1 MAASSS
7 SSSSQKSYDVFL
19 SFRGDDTRNN
29 FTAHLLQALRTKGI
43 NTFFDEDK
51 LEKGRVI
58 SPALITAI
66 ENSMFSI
73 IVLSEN
79 YASSRWCLEEMV
91 KILECNRSKEER
103 VLPIFYNVD
112 PSDVRNH
119 RGKFEE
125 ALAKHEKNLE
135 NRERVKIWK
144 DALTEVANLSGWDSR
159 NWNESLLIK
168 EIVGKL
174 LKKLLNTS
182 TSDIEENLVGIQSR
196 IKKLRMLLQSDNVWM
211 VGICGIGGIGK
222 TTLARAIYS
231 QISDQFQAGSFLEIE
246 NDFKEHDLT
255 GLAEKLL
262 SQLLEEE
269 NLKIKGSISIKA
281 WLHSRKVLIVLDNV
295 NNLNILEHLARNQDW
310 FGYGSRIIVTTRDK
324 SLLIQHKVACYEVA
338 EFNVGEA
345 LEFLKHYSLKHEL
358 LENDFIELS
367 KEVIRYAQ
375 GLPLALKVLA
385 SFLFSMSKDKWR
397 DYLDKLKG
405 TPNMK
410 IQEVLQISYDGLED
424 NEKNIFLD
432 IAYFFK
438 GEDKDHV
445 VEILKGCGFFTDCG
459 IETLINKSL
468 ITINF
473 PNKLEMHDLIQEMG
487 KGIVRQECPKE
498 PGRRSR
504 LWEQEDIFN
513 VLKEN
518 MGSEKIEGIF
528 LDLSHLEDILDFTTE
543 AFAGMKKLRLLKVY
557 NSKSISGDFEDT
569 FNNKVNC
576 RVRFAHEFKFCSND
590 LRYLYWHGYSLKSL
604 PKDFSP
610 KHLVDLSMPYSHIKK
625 LWKGI
630 KVLESLK
637 IMDLSH
643 SKYLTQTPDFSRITN
658 LECLVLEGCINL
670 RNVHPSLGDLKKLNF
685 LSLENCK
692 ILRRLPSR
700 IWNLKSLRTLILSGC
715 SKFEEFPENFG
726 NLEMLKELHEDGTVV
741 RSLPPSNF
749 SMRNLKKLSFR
760 GCGPASAS
768 WLWPKRSSN
777 SICFTVPSSSNL
789 CSLWNLDLSYCNISD
804 GANLG
809 SLGFLSSLKELN
821 LSGNNFV
828 TLPNM
833 GGLSHLGWLELD
845 DCKRLQALPQFP
857 SSLEVLYLS
866 GNNFVTLPNMSGL
879 SHLKWLWLRNCKR
892 LQALPQL
899 PSSMRTLNATD
910 CTSLG
915 TTESFNLLR
924 PWELESLDSNVA
936 VMISGSRIPDWIRYQ
951 SSENVIEADLPLNW
965 STNCLGFALA
975 LVFSSQP
982 PVYHWLMAE
991 VFLDFG
997 TYCCSIKTQC
1007 FFHPEGDNCDHV
1019 LLRYVAVQR
1028 SLSPHQVIHIKATFE
1043 ITYGTNYE
1051 IKRCGLGLLYVNEE
1065 VNCNNVPPPN
1075 ESTLVLKEISAGEP
1089 IECEDMTMTQNQR
1102 KPTDSFYVFL

>member
-1 MAASSS
+1 MAAT

-19 SFRGDDTRNN
+19 SFRGDDTRNS

-43 NTFFDEDK
+43 DTFFDEDK

-119 RGKFEE
+119 RGKFGE
-125 ALAKHEKNLE
+125 ALAKHEENLE
-135 NRERVKIWK
+135 ENGERVKIWR

-159 NWNESLLIK
+159 NQNEPLLIK

-182 TSDIEENLVGIQSR
+182 TRDTEENLVGIQSR
-196 IKKLRMLLQSDNVWM
+196 IQGLRMLLCLQSDDVRM
-211 VGICGIGGIGK
+211 VGICGMGGLGK

-231 QISDQFQAGSFLEIE
+231 QVSNQFEACSFLEIA
-246 NDFKEHDLT
+246 NDFKEQDLT
-255 GLAEKLL
+255 SLAEKLL

-269 NLKIKGSISIKA
+269 NLKIKGSTSIKA
-281 WLHSRKVLIVLDNV
+281 RLHSRKVLVVLDNV
-295 NNLNILEHLARNQDW
+295 NNLTILEHLAGNQDW
-310 FGYGSRIIVTTRDK
+310 FGQGSRIIVTTRDK
-324 SLLIQHKVACYEVA
+324 HLFSHEVKYYEVTK
-338 EFNVGEA
+338 FNDDEA
-345 LEFLKHYSLKHEL
+345 FEFLKHYSLKYKL
-358 LENDFIELS
+358 LENDLQELS
-367 KEVIRYAQ
+367 REIIFYAK
-375 GLPLALKVLA
+375 GLPLALSVLG
-385 SFLFSMSKDKWR
+385 SLLFGMSKDEWR
-397 DYLDKLKG
+397 DYLGKLKS

-410 IQEVLQISYDGLED
+410 IQEVLRLSYDGLDD

-432 IAYFFK
+432 IACFFK
-438 GEDKDHV
+438 EEDKDHV
-445 VEILKGCGFFTDCG
+445 VEILESCGFSAKCG
-459 IETLINKSL
+459 IRTLINKSL
-468 ITINF
+468 ITTF
-473 PNKLEMHDLIQEMG
+473 ANKLKMHDLIQEMG
-487 KGIVRQECPKE
+487 KDIVRQECPKE

-504 LWEQEDIFN
+504 LWEQEDIFD
-513 VLKEN
+513 VLKRN

-557 NSKSISGDFEDT
+557 NSKSISGDFGDT

-576 RVRFAHEFKFCSND
+576 RVRFAHEFKFCSDD

-630 KVLESLK
+630 KVLKSLK
-637 IMDLSH
+637 SMDLSH
-643 SKYLTQTPDFSRITN
+643 SKCLIETPDFSGITN
-658 LECLVLEGCINL
+658 LERLVLKGCLKL
-670 RNVHPSLGDLKKLNF
+670 RKVHPSLGDLK
-685 LSLENCK
+685 SLQ
-692 ILRRLPSR
+692 
-700 IWNLKSLRTLILSGC
+700 TFILSGC

-726 NLEMLKELHEDGTVV
+726 NLEMLKELHLDGIVV
-741 RSLPPSNF
+741 RELPPAIF
-749 SMRNLKKLSFR
+749 SMSNLEKLSFR
-760 GCGPASAS
+760 GCKGPASAS

-789 CSLWNLDLSYCNISD
+789 CSLMDLDLSYCNISD

-809 SLGFLSSLKELN
+809 SLGFLSSLTKLN
-821 LSGNNFV
+821 LSENNFV
-828 TLPNM
+828 ALPNM
-833 GGLSHLGWLELD
+833 SGLSHLEWLWLKN
-845 DCKRLQALPQFP
+845 CKRLQALPQFP
-857 SSLEVLYLS
+857 SSLEVLGLS

-879 SHLKWLWLRNCKR
+879 SHLRGLWLDNCKR

-899 PSSMRTLNATD
+899 PSSILSLNRGN
-910 CTSLG
+910 CRSLG
-915 TTESFNLLR
+915 TTESLKLLR
-924 PWELESLDSNVA
+924 PWELVSLDYRFGV
-936 VMISGSRIPDWIRYQ
+936 VIPGSRIPDWIRYQ
-951 SSENVIEADLPLNW
+951 SSENVIKADLPLNW

-975 LVFSSQP
+975 LVFSSQSP
-982 PVYHWLMAE
+982 ARYYSLAVF

-997 TYCCSIKTQC
+997 TCLCSTYTQC
-1007 FFHPEGDNCDHV
+1007 FLAHEGDHV
-1019 LLRYVAVQR
+1019 FLRYLPVHPL
-1028 SLSPHQVIHIKATFE
+1028 LSPHQVIHIKATLIMSCGFE
-1043 ITYGTNYE
+1043 M
-1051 IKRCGLGLLYVNEE
+1051 KRCGLGLMYVNEE

-1089 IECEDMTMTQNQR
+1089 IECEDMTMTQNQNSHFEEY
-1102 KPTDSFYVFL
+1102 DIFL

>member
-1 MAASSS
+1 MAATF
-7 SSSSQKSYDVFL
+7 SSSQKRYDVFL
-19 SFRGDDTRNN
+19 SFRGEDTRNN
-29 FTAHLLQALRTKGI
+29 FTAHLLKELRTKGI

-119 RGKFEE
+119 RGKFGE
-125 ALAKHEKNLE
+125 ALAKHEENLE
-135 NRERVKIWK
+135 ENGKRVKIWR
-144 DALTEVANLSGWDSR
+144 DALTEVAKLSGWDSR
-159 NWNESLLIK
+159 NKNEPLIIK

-182 TSDIEENLVGIQSR
+182 TRDTEENLVGIQSR
-196 IKKLRMLLQSDNVWM
+196 IQGLRMLLCLQSDDVRM
-211 VGICGIGGIGK
+211 VGICGMGGLGK

-231 QISDQFQAGSFLEIE
+231 QVSNQFEACSFLEIA
-246 NDFKEHDLT
+246 NDFKEQDLT
-255 GLAEKLL
+255 SLAEKLL

-269 NLKIKGSISIKA
+269 NLKIKGSTSIKA
-281 WLHSRKVLIVLDNV
+281 RLHSRKVLVVLDNV
-295 NNLNILEHLARNQDW
+295 NNLTILEHLAGNQDW
-310 FGYGSRIIVTTRDK
+310 FGQGSRIIVTTRDK
-324 SLLIQHKVACYEVA
+324 HLFSHEVKYYEVTK
-338 EFNVGEA
+338 FNDDEA
-345 LEFLKHYSLKHEL
+345 FEFLKHYSLKYKL

-367 KEVIRYAQ
+367 EEVIQYAQ

-385 SFLFSMSKDKWR
+385 PFLFSMSKDEWR
-397 DYLDKLKG
+397 DYLGKLKS

-410 IQEVLQISYDGLED
+410 IQEVLRLSYDGLDD

-432 IAYFFK
+432 IACFFK
-438 GEDKDHV
+438 EEDKDHV
-445 VEILKGCGFFTDCG
+445 VEILESCGFSAKCG
-459 IETLINKSL
+459 IRTLIKKSL
-468 ITINF
+468 ITTF
-473 PNKLEMHDLIQEMG
+473 ANKLKMHDLIQEMG
-487 KGIVRQECPKE
+487 KDIVRQECPKE
-498 PGRRSR
+498 PRRRSR
-504 LWEQEDIFN
+504 LWEQEDIFD
-513 VLKEN
+513 VLKRN

-557 NSKSISGDFEDT
+557 NSKSISGDFGDT

-576 RVRFAHEFKFCSND
+576 RVRFAHEFKFCSDD
-590 LRYLYWHGYSLKSL
+590 LRYLCWHGYSLKSL

-630 KVLESLK
+630 KVLKSLK
-637 IMDLSH
+637 SMDLSH
-643 SKYLTQTPDFSRITN
+643 SKCLIETPDFSGITN
-658 LECLVLEGCINL
+658 LEHLVLKGCIKL
-670 RNVHPSLGDLKKLNF
+670 RKVHPSLGDLK
-685 LSLENCK
+685 SLQ
-692 ILRRLPSR
+692 
-700 IWNLKSLRTLILSGC
+700 TFILSGC

-726 NLEMLKELHEDGTVV
+726 NLEMLKELHLDGIVV
-741 RSLPPSNF
+741 RELPPAIF
-749 SMRNLKKLSFR
+749 SMSNLEKLSFR
-760 GCGPASAS
+760 GCKGPASAS

-789 CSLWNLDLSYCNISD
+789 CSLMDLDLSCCNISD

-809 SLGFLSSLKELN
+809 SLGFLSSLK
-821 LSGNNFV
+821 
-828 TLPNM
+828 
-833 GGLSHLGWLELD
+833 
-845 DCKRLQALPQFP
+845 
-857 SSLEVLYLS
+857 VLRLS

-879 SHLKWLWLRNCKR
+879 SHLRRLWLNNCKR

-899 PSSMRTLNATD
+899 PSSIRSLNEKN

-915 TTESFNLLR
+915 TTESLKLLR
-924 PWELESLDSNVA
+924 PWELESLDYRFGV
-936 VMISGSRIPDWIRYQ
+936 VIPGSRIPDWIRYQ

-975 LVFSSQP
+975 FVFISQP
-982 PVYHWLMAE
+982 IVPPNWCFRAD
-991 VFLDFG
+991 VFLHFG
-997 TYCCSIKTQC
+997 TCYSTNYTHVFYHIERDNW
-1007 FFHPEGDNCDHV
+1007 FLADEGDHL
-1019 LLRYVAVQR
+1019 LLRYVPVQP
-1028 SLSPHQVIHIKATFE
+1028 SLSSHQVTHIKAIFV
-1043 ITYGTNYE
+1043 IPDHE
-1051 IKRCGLGLLYVNEE
+1051 IKRCGLGLVYVNEE

-1075 ESTLVLKEISAGEP
+1075 ESTLVLKEISAAGEP

-1102 KPTDSFYVFL
+1102 RI